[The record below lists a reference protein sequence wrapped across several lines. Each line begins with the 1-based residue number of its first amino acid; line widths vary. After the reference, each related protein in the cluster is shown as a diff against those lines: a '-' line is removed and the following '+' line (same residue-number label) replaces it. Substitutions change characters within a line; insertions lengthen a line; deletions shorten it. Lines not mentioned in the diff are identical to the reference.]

1 MYSGT
6 TLRNSSGRL
15 IGAHQKLD
23 RVSRRALATLDI
35 GDNDFPSAKEV
46 LHFEGRN
53 GPDGIKI
60 KSPARDEPWHYYDP
74 EDPKDEGIIKL
85 IDQHS
90 KNLTAALKKGEREKA
105 AFEAAWLAHALVDGL
120 TPAHHFPLHK
130 HLEELRGEGLE
141 TRTTTKD
148 KLIVRGA
155 GDSAAAV
162 LVKNWQYWGAGGVM
176 NKHGM
181 FEWGVAT
188 IIAPLRLR
196 SGYPNATDCH
206 EVMKDG
212 IVKIFKEYVKQIHSL
227 KMYDRFM
234 TKGWTN
240 RMARETR
247 TILAPMLV
255 RIVALAWYEAYM
267 RAQSDAA

>member
-23 RVSRRALATLDI
+23 RVSRRALAAL
-35 GDNDFPSAKEV
+35 GLAEQDFPKAKEIV
-46 LHFEGRN
+46 HFEGRN

-74 EDPKDEGIIKL
+74 NNPKDTKL
-85 IDQHS
+85 IKIIEHHS

-120 TPAHHFPLHK
+120 TPAHHFPLHE

-148 KLIVRGA
+148 KLIVRSK
-155 GDSAAAV
+155 GDGAAAV
-162 LVKNWQYWGAGGVM
+162 LIKNWKYWGAGGVM
-176 NKHGM
+176 NKHGL

-188 IIAPLRLR
+188 IIAPMRLKT
-196 SGYPNATDCH
+196 GYPTKSQCQT
-206 EVMKDG
+206 VMEKG
-212 IVKIFKEYVKQIHSL
+212 IVDVFLKNVQKIHRL
-227 KMYDRFM
+227 KMYDRFI
-234 TKGWTN
+234 KRGWTN
-240 RMARETR
+240 RMAREVR
-247 TILAPMLV
+247 EELAPMLV
-255 RIVALAWYEAYM
+255 RVVVLAWYEAYQ
-267 RAQSDAA
+267 RAQK

>member
-1 MYSGT
+1 MYAGT
-6 TLRNSSGRL
+6 TLRNTSGRL

-23 RVSRRALATLDI
+23 RVSRRALASLVDAP
-35 GDNDFPSAKEV
+35 DFPSAKEI

-74 EDPKDEGIIKL
+74 EDPKDIGIITL
-85 IDQHS
+85 IERHS
-90 KNLTAALKKGEREKA
+90 KNLTAAIKKGEREKA
-105 AFEAAWLAHALVDGL
+105 SFEAAWLAHALVDGL

-148 KLIVRGA
+148 KLIVRGK
-155 GDSAAAV
+155 DDTAAQM

-176 NKHGM
+176 NKHGL

-188 IIAPLRLR
+188 IIAPMRLR
-196 SGYPNATDCH
+196 AGYPTASECDDIM
-206 EVMKDG
+206 EVG
-212 IVKIFKEYVKQIHSL
+212 VVEIFKRYVQQIHSL
-227 KMYDRFM
+227 TMYDRFIQ
-234 TKGWTN
+234 KGWTN
-240 RMARETR
+240 RLARETR
-247 TILAPMLV
+247 EILAPMLV
-255 RIVALAWYEAYM
+255 RIVTLAWYEAYR
-267 RAQSDAA
+267 RAEA